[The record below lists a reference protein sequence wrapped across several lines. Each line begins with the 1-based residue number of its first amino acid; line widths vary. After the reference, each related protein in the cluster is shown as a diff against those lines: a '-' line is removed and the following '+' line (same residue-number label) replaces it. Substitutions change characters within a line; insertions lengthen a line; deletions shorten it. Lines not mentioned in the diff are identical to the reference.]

1 MNEIAKANDP
11 FPRCIFLILLMLT
24 LSARAVVGNVMDINT
39 VMTELVGEIDRQS
52 KYTAAKEARI
62 RSLKDALAESR
73 SMMASYRL
81 AKDIFSEYIF
91 YQSDSAYH
99 YA

>member
-1 MNEIAKANDP
+1 MNEIVKATDSS
-11 FPRCIFLILLMLT
+11 PRCIFLILLMLT
-24 LSARAVVGNVMDINT
+24 LSAGAVVGNGMDSNT

-73 SMMASYRL
+73 S
-81 AKDIFSEYIF
+81 I
-91 YQSDSAYH
+91 
-99 YA
+99 